1 MKTVIKTKNSA
12 LPIAPYNQGILS
24 NGTLYISG
32 QISVN
37 PATGNLINETIEAET
52 HQVMQNIKGILE
64 EAEMNFSNIVKT
76 SIFITDLKNFAIINK
91 VYSDYFSSDF
101 PARET
106 VQVAALPLNVNV
118 EISAIAV
125 A

>member
-1 MKTVIKTKNSA
+1 MKKVIRTKNSS
-12 LPIAPYNQGILS
+12 LPIAPYNQGILTE
-24 NGTLYISG
+24 GTLYISG

-37 PATGNLINETIEAET
+37 PATGELVKETIEAEA
-52 HQVMQNIKGILE
+52 HQVMHNIKGILE
-64 EAEMNFSNIVKT
+64 EAGMSFANVVKT
-76 SIFITDLKNFAIINK
+76 SIFITDMKNFASVNK
-91 VYSDYFSSDF
+91 VYASYFSSDF

-106 VQVAALPLNVNV
+106 VQVAGLPLDVNV